1 MPPERRFREAGFTLT
16 ELLVVLML
24 IGILTGVI
32 VVEMQGT
39 FANAL
44 LRSTSRQ
51 IMSGLSLASSRAI
64 SLNQPHSFEWTR
76 AENKFTV
83 RSQQKKRA
91 SAEQEEMPA
100 ESEKIDERIT
110 VELRDPS
117 ASDEQEARE
126 EPDQTQRPNADMIY
140 FYPDGT
146 ADAREIVLRD
156 NNNAE
161 LVLRISPITGRVR
174 VQEEE
179 VR

>member
-1 MPPERRFREAGFTLT
+1 MPSQRRFREAGFTLT

-64 SLNQPHSFEWTR
+64 SLNQPHFFELSS
-76 AENKFTV
+76 ADHKFTV
-83 RSQQKKRA
+83 RSQKNGRA
-91 SAEQEEMPA
+91 SAEAENGST

-110 VELRDPS
+110 VEIREPAEPTGQEPQDQPGETRRPKRDL
-117 ASDEQEARE
+117 
-126 EPDQTQRPNADMIY
+126 IF

-156 NNNAE
+156 NNNIE
-161 LVLRISPITGRVR
+161 MVLRISPITGRVR
-174 VQEEE
+174 VQDEPN
-179 VR
+179 